1 MNRNDNSPLNLF
13 KYSDRSKFVVTK
25 RRDYSN
31 NNPFFYDNG
40 TQEISFNGTIKL
52 KTTSRL
58 SHAINPFE
66 NYSKKTREKSPFFKG
81 DRNTYCAFK
90 GLNNNDNKSNIANSS
105 KRYQPLI
112 IKPNFNIYI
121 CDNNFFEDIPSG
133 NENINP
139 FATNGMDKK
148 MDSFNKINNTT
159 CEEKREDK
167 DINLT
172 ESLCAPAPAIDPMID
187 LINRVERLKLD
198 DGKTKKQRRNELRK
212 QNKKNKEEK
221 IYTNDGNCTIGEDYF

>member
-1 MNRNDNSPLNLF
+1 MNRNANSPFDPFHN
-13 KYSDRSKFVVTK
+13 SDTSKFVFAK
-25 RRDYSN
+25 RRGYSN
-31 NNPFFYDNG
+31 NDPFFFDND
-40 TQEISFNGTIKL
+40 THEISFNGTIKL
-52 KTTSRL
+52 KICSRQ
-58 SHAINPFE
+58 SNAVNSFETRDKPPF
-66 NYSKKTREKSPFFKG
+66 YKG
-81 DRNTYCAFK
+81 EQTNYCAFK
-90 GLNNNDNKSNIANSS
+90 GLNSNDKQSNIANSS
-105 KRYQPLI
+105 ERAQPLI

-198 DGKTKKQRRNELRK
+198 DGKTKKQRRNELRR

>member
-66 NYSKKTREKSPFFKG
+66 NYSKKKIEELPFHKGESKCYSPFK
-81 DRNTYCAFK
+81 R
-90 GLNNNDNKSNIANSS
+90 LNANNYQSSIANSS
-105 KRYQPLI
+105 KGEKQLI
-112 IKPNFNIYI
+112 INPNFNIYI
-121 CDNNFFEDIPSG
+121 CDKDFFAK
-133 NENINP
+133 NEHTNP
-139 FATNGMDKK
+139 FATN
-148 MDSFNKINNTT
+148 SIENKIDTFSVMNNTIS
-159 CEEKREDK
+159 EEKRQEK
-167 DINLT
+167 EINLT
-172 ESLCAPAPAIDPMID
+172 ESLCAPAPAIDPVID
-187 LINRVERLKLD
+187 LTERVEKLKLD
-198 DGKTKKQRRNELRK
+198 DRRSKKPQSVELCCSAC
-212 QNKKNKEEK
+212 
-221 IYTNDGNCTIGEDYF
+221 I